1 MGRSHQLPV
10 KSLLSAGDPRILL
23 WDCSLAHPWADDFQ
37 ELLGS
42 GTHPRSDLRRFGGS
56 VQTILTH
63 CDSLRP
69 HLLVLG
75 IPSADASAGTQAVRE
90 MKARNLRCP
99 ILVITDAQHESEL
112 SDLFDA
118 GASDF
123 LPLPLRKWEVLAR
136 LAHWSGIACGDDSFP
151 AGPVGEFGFEQ
162 IKGESPALQV
172 QIGMARRFAGGD
184 ATVL

>member
-1 MGRSHQLPV
+1 MGRSHQLPI
-10 KSLLSAGDPRILL
+10 KSLFSAGDPRILL

-42 GTHPRSDLRRFGGS
+42 GVDTRSDLRRLGGS
-56 VQTILTH
+56 VQAILAH

-69 HLLVLG
+69 HLLVVG
-75 IPSADASAGTQAVRE
+75 IPSADADAGTQAMRE
-90 MKARNLRCP
+90 MRARNLPCP
-99 ILVITDAQHESEL
+99 ILVITDAQSESAV
-112 SDLFDA
+112 SQLFDA

-136 LAHWSGIACGDDSFP
+136 LAHWSRMAFGVDLAAP
-151 AGPVGEFGFEQ
+151 GPIRELGLEQ

-172 QIGMARRFAGGD
+172 QIGMARPFA
-184 ATVL
+184 